1 MRQVLVMPEGE
12 QAEGSIRFLGRRLW
26 VAAGRSW
33 AGWEVRA
40 CWPPLLPPPAQAAR
54 LGHTRGSAE
63 LARTSS
69 VMMSGALDV
78 RESSHVHAGT
88 EREASSPFVR
98 AVS

>member
-26 VAAGRSW
+26 VAAGPGW

-40 CWPPLLPPPAQAAR
+40 CWPPLLPPPAQPAR

-69 VMMSGALDV
+69 VMTSGALDV